1 MAKKKMIITKKQE
14 PVKIAIIGGSGLYEM
29 DGLTNIREVKVKTPF
44 GNPSD
49 ALIIGKLNNR
59 PIAFLPRHGRGHRF
73 LPTEVNSHA
82 NIWALKSIGVERII
96 AVSAVGSLREDFKP
110 LDLVIPDQIVDR
122 TRLRK
127 NTYFGN
133 GIVGHVTFAD
143 PFCAELRKY
152 VSNVSEK
159 VGIKVHH
166 HGNFVCM
173 EGPAFS
179 TLAESNLYRSWGM
192 DIIGMTVLPEAKL
205 AREAEICY
213 TTLAFVTDYDCW
225 HEEHESVSVEMVI
238 ANLMHNVDTAK
249 KIIARLIPVIPDTE
263 RTCHCSRAL
272 KNAIMTNPKVFPT
285 ETKRKLKIFLDKYF
299 K

>member
-1 MAKKKMIITKKQE
+1 MAKKKMNVTKKRE

-29 DGLTNIREVKVKTPF
+29 EGLTDIKEVNVKTPF

-49 ALIIGKLNNR
+49 ALIIGKLEGR
-59 PIAFLPRHGRGHRF
+59 PVVFLPRHGRGHRF

-96 AVSAVGSLREDFKP
+96 AVSAVGSLREDFQP

-122 TRLRK
+122 TRLRN
-127 NTYFGN
+127 NTYFGK

-143 PFCAELRKY
+143 PYCAELRKY
-152 VSNVSEK
+152 VGDVSEK

-166 HGNFVCM
+166 HGNYVCM

-213 TTLAFVTDYDCW
+213 TTMAFVTDFDCW

-249 KIIARLIPVIPDTE
+249 KIIAQLVPLIPDTA
-263 RTCHCSRAL
+263 RTCHCARAL
-272 KNAIMTNPKVFPT
+272 KNAIMTHPKVFPAA
-285 ETKRKLKIFLDKYF
+285 TKKKLQLFIGEYF